1 MPRYRER
8 RINHVRF
15 IWSYEDLLQQIH
27 SHHDLIDFRKIVP
40 PHYTHQQVR
49 ILVQEK
55 DESQTRIRF

>member
-40 PHYTHQQVR
+40 PIIHISKFV
-49 ILVQEK
+49 
-55 DESQTRIRF
+55 F